1 MLETT
6 KEEPGRITLIE
17 RSESRPMSLT
27 ARPQSTVSQAELEL
41 ITTASHWNPFTVLGP
56 HPAST
61 DENSKGWTIRAF
73 LPEAR
78 KAWVVDLTKGEPG
91 KLVSMEKTHPD
102 GFFELQ
108 FPDRSK
114 AFPYRIKVENHEG
127 HAWDFVDPYAF
138 EPVLTEFD
146 LHLLGEGTHLRNYE
160 RLGAH
165 LRDHQGFRGVHFAVW
180 APNAQ
185 RVSVV
190 GNFNHWDGRRHQM
203 RNRGGGGIWELFI
216 PDLSEGEVYKYEI
229 NSRNHGYTVQKSDP
243 YGFAAELR
251 PKTASVVWNIDR
263 HQWGDEEWMANR
275 ATTQGLDKPITV
287 YEVHLGSWKRKAE
300 SENGFLSY
308 RELAEQLAAHLEHTH
323 FTHIELM
330 PITEHPFD
338 GSWGYQPVGY
348 FAPTSRHGTPDDFAY
363 FVDYMHQKG
372 FGVILDWV
380 PAHFPSDLH
389 GLGYFDGTHLY
400 EHADPRLGE
409 HRDWGTKIFNYG
421 RPEVRNF
428 LLGNA
433 LFWLDR
439 YHIDGL
445 RVDAV
450 ASMIYLDY
458 SREPGEWIP
467 NVFGGNENLEAI
479 DFLKQLNEICHR
491 EHPGILTIAEES
503 TSWSGVSRPTY
514 LGGLGFSLKWNM
526 GWMNDT
532 LRYMAKDPVFRKY
545 EHGGLTFS
553 MIYAFTENFILPLSH
568 DEVVHGKRSLL
579 DKMPGDLWR
588 KFANLRLLYG
598 YMYGHPG
605 KKLLFMGSE
614 LAQWREWNHDESI
627 DWHLLQWK
635 DHQGVFQLVSDLNAL
650 HKSEPALHEI
660 DFDWQGYEWLE
671 LHDWENSVIAFLRRG
686 KDAEEGVVVVCNF
699 TPVVRENYRVGVP
712 TGGFYREI
720 LNTDADIYGGSNVG
734 NEGGREAIPEAHA
747 GRPFHLSLKL
757 PPLGV
762 VFLKQPKAAKMEKPA
777 K

>member
-1 MLETT
+1 MALMT
-6 KEEPGRITLIE
+6 RQ
-17 RSESRPMSLT
+17 
-27 ARPQSTVSQAELEL
+27 QSTVSQADLDL
-41 ITTASHWNPFTVLGP
+41 ITHASHWNPFTILGM
-56 HPAST
+56 HPLSNREGA
-61 DENSKGWTIRAF
+61 KGWSIRAF
-73 LPEAR
+73 LPEAKR
-78 KAWVVDLTKGEPG
+78 ASVVDLGRGEPG
-91 KLVSMEKTHPD
+91 KLAPMEKLHAD
-102 GFFELQ
+102 GFFEAA
-108 FPDRSK
+108 FPDRDER
-114 AFPYRIKVENHEG
+114 FPYRIKIENHEG
-127 HAWDFVDPYAF
+127 HSWDLVDPYSF
-138 EPVLTEFD
+138 DPVLTDFD

-165 LRDHQGFRGVHFAVW
+165 LRTHQGFHGVHFAVW

-190 GNFNHWDGRRHQM
+190 GNFNHWDGRRHLM
-203 RNRGGGGIWELFI
+203 RNLGATGIWELFI
-216 PDLSEGEVYKYEI
+216 PDLCEGEVYKFEI
-229 NSRNHGYTVQKSDP
+229 KSRHHAYTVQKSDP
-243 YGFAAELR
+243 YGFAAEMR
-251 PKTASVVWNIDR
+251 PKTASVVWDVKEYE
-263 HQWGDEEWMANR
+263 WGDKDWMAER
-275 ATTQGLDKPITV
+275 AQRQALDQPMAM
-287 YEVHLGSWKRKAE
+287 YEVHLGSWKRKLE
-300 SENGFLSY
+300 KENGFLSY
-308 RELAEQLAAHLEHTH
+308 RELAEQLVGHLKHTH
-323 FTHIELM
+323 FTHIELL

-348 FAPTSRHGTPDDFAY
+348 FAPTSRHGTPDDFA
-363 FVDYMHQKG
+363 FFIDYLHRNG

-380 PAHFPSDLH
+380 PAHFPNDVH

-428 LLGNA
+428 LFGNA

-450 ASMIYLDY
+450 ASMLYLDY
-458 SREPGEWIP
+458 SREPGEWVP
-467 NVFGGNENLEAI
+467 NMFGGNENLEAI
-479 DFLKQLNEICHR
+479 DFLKTLNEICHR

-532 LRYMAKDPVFRKY
+532 LRYFAKDPVFRKY

-553 MIYAFTENFILPLSH
+553 MIYAFSENFILPLSH

-579 DKMPGDLWR
+579 DKMPGDLWQ

-605 KKLLFMGSE
+605 KKLLFMGDE
-614 LAQWREWNHDESI
+614 IAQWREWDHDESL
-627 DWHLLQWK
+627 DWHLLDWG
-635 DHQGVFQLVSDLNAL
+635 DHQGILQLVSDLNAIYKSQPSL
-650 HKSEPALHEI
+650 HQI

-671 LHDWENSVIAFLRRG
+671 LHDWENSVLAFLRRG
-686 KDAEEGVVVVCNF
+686 KNPEDAMVVVCNF
-699 TPVVRENYRVGVP
+699 TPVVRDGYRVGVP
-712 TGGFYREI
+712 TEGFYEEV
-720 LNTDADIYGGSNVG
+720 LNTDAGCYGGSNVG
-734 NEGGREAIPEAHA
+734 NHGGVWSHCEPHA
-747 GRPFHLSLKL
+747 GRPFHVSLRL

-762 VFLKQPKAAKMEKPA
+762 LFLKVPAAPGAGPKKTSLDS
-777 K
+777 